1 MVATVVIVVYTHDLA
16 QGVVAG
22 VVLSGLFFAS
32 KVRGLFTVTSQLSED
47 GRSRT
52 YKVAGQVFFASTDRF
67 AEAFDFKEVL
77 DSVIIDVSAA
87 HFWDISAVGILD
99 KAILKFRREGA
110 TVEIVGL
117 NEESATMV
125 DRFAIHDKTD
135 AAAPAAGH

>member
-1 MVATVVIVVYTHDLA
+1 MPSAAIAGEERFWELA
-16 QGVVAG
+16 EPLLARPDVTRSTMMGFPC
-22 VVLSGLFFAS
+22 LR
-32 KVRGLFTVTSQLSED
+32 VRGQ
-47 GRSRT
+47 
-52 YKVAGQVFFASTDRF
+52 FFASTDRF

-77 DSVIIDVSAA
+77 DSVVIDVSAA

-110 TVEIVGL
+110 TVEVVGL
-117 NEESATMV
+117 NQESATMV